1 MTGTETVQSFSCPN
15 YSGLLYNKANT
26 KTPFLNM
33 ISGNVKY
40 TNSVEF
46 VTGQFYTSEEGVIPN
61 ISETASLT
69 APTATFVTRNQM
81 SNVTQIFMDAVAI
94 SYAKQSNMA
103 TLSGVNLA
111 GQSANPQN
119 ELDFQVARK
128 MEKLKR
134 SIEKTFIQG
143 QYNKATSDTEVNKTR
158 GMVQAITTN
167 VKNAN
172 GAILDFWLVNDVVS
186 DINNAGGDISN
197 LVVLLNSSNL
207 LQLHGNAIEM
217 GVPVGKEYMSSY
229 GIQVRDLI
237 LPVGTTVKLALG
249 EFIPDGTAL
258 IVNPSVI
265 GPVEQPTPE
274 KGNFFLE
281 ELAKVGAG
289 TKYQLFGQI
298 GLDHGPEWFHGKIT
312 GLSTVFV
319 KPAGKK
325 VVMVTENVES
335 DTNSSNGSSTDST
348 STDTT
353 PTDTTPTDPTNT
365 DGNTGTDPDNGET
378 TNP

>member
-1 MTGTETVQSFSCPN
+1 MKGTETVQSFNCPN

-33 ISGNVKY
+33 ISGGVKY

-46 VTGQFYTSEEGVIPN
+46 VCGQYYTSEEGEIPA

-69 APTATFVTRNQM
+69 APDATFVTRNQM
-81 SNVTQIFMDAVAI
+81 SNVTQIFQDSVAI

-111 GQSANPQN
+111 GQNANPQD
-119 ELDFQVARK
+119 ELSFQVARK

-143 QYNKATSDTEVNKTR
+143 VYNKAKNDTEVNKTR
-158 GMVQAITTN
+158 GMVSAITSN
-167 VKNAN
+167 VIDAK
-172 GAILDFWLVNDVVS
+172 GATLDLWLVNDIVTK
-186 DINNAGGDISN
+186 INSAGGDISN
-197 LVVLLNSSNL
+197 LTLLMNSVNL
-207 LQLHGNAIEM
+207 LQLHGNAVEM
-217 GVPVGKEYMSSY
+217 GIPVGKEYMSAY

-237 LPVGTTVKLALG
+237 LPVGTTVKIATG
-249 EFIPDGTAL
+249 EFIPEGTVL
-258 IVNPSVI
+258 VINPSVI
-265 GPVEQPTPE
+265 GPVEQPVPG

-281 ELAKVGAG
+281 ELAKTGAG

-312 GLSTVFV
+312 GLSTEFK
-319 KPAGKK
+319 KPVGKK
-325 VVMVTENVES
+325 VVMVQETA
-335 DTNSSNGSSTDST
+335 TSSEVSG
-348 STDTT
+348 
-353 PTDTTPTDPTNT
+353 
-365 DGNTGTDPDNGET
+365 
-378 TNP
+378 

>member
-1 MTGTETVQSFSCPN
+1 MTGAETVQSFACPN
-15 YSGLLYNKANT
+15 YSGILYNKANT

-33 ISGNVKY
+33 IGGNVKY

-46 VTGQFYTSEEGVIPN
+46 VTGQYYSSEEGAIPN

-69 APTATFVTRNQM
+69 APTATFVTRNQL

-103 TLSGVNLA
+103 TLGGVNIA

-143 QYNKATSDTEVNKTR
+143 TYNKATADTEVNKTR
-158 GMVQAITTN
+158 GMIEAITTN
-167 VKNAN
+167 TV
-172 GAILDFWLVNDVVS
+172 GADGASLDLWIVNDAVKK
-186 DINNAGGDISN
+186 INDAGGDISN
-197 LVVLLNSSNL
+197 LVVLLNANNL
-207 LQLHGNAIEM
+207 LQLHGNAVEM
-217 GVPVGKEYMSSY
+217 GMPVGKEYMSSY

-237 LPVGTTVKLALG
+237 LPVGTTVRVALG
-249 EFIPDGTAL
+249 EFIPEGTAL
-258 IVNPSVI
+258 VINPSVI
-265 GPVEQPTPE
+265 GPVEQPTPG

-281 ELAKVGAG
+281 ELAKTGAG

-298 GLDHGPEWFHGKIT
+298 GLDHGPEWYHAKIT
-312 GLSTVFV
+312 GLSTTFE
-319 KPAGKK
+319 KPVGQK
-325 VVMVTENVES
+325 VVTIS
-335 DTNSSNGSSTDST
+335 GSL
-348 STDTT
+348 
-353 PTDTTPTDPTNT
+353 N
-365 DGNTGTDPDNGET
+365 
-378 TNP
+378 

>member
-1 MTGTETVQSFSCPN
+1 MTGNETVQSFACPN

-33 ISGNVKY
+33 ISGNVKF

-46 VTGQFYTSEEGVIPN
+46 VTGQFYSSEEGVIPE

-69 APTATFVTRNQM
+69 APTATFVTRNQL
-81 SNVTQIFMDAVAI
+81 SNVTQIFMESVAI

-128 MEKLKR
+128 MEKIKR

-143 QYNKATSDTEVNKTR
+143 VYNKATSDTQVNKTR
-158 GMVQAITTN
+158 GIVSAISSN
-167 VKNAN
+167 VKEAN
-172 GAILDFWLVNDVVS
+172 GSKLSLWLINDIVTL
-186 DINNAGGDISN
+186 INNAGGDITN
-197 LVVLLNSSNL
+197 LVVLVNSPNL
-207 LQLHGNAIEM
+207 LQLHAEAIEL
-217 GVPVGKEYMSSY
+217 GVPVGSEYMSSY

-237 LPVGTTVKLALG
+237 LPVGTTVKVGLG
-249 EFIPDGTAL
+249 EFIPEGVAI
-258 IVNPSVI
+258 IVNPSVV
-265 GPVEQPTPE
+265 GPVEQPTPG

-281 ELAKVGAG
+281 ELAKQGAG
-289 TKYQLFGQI
+289 TKYQIFGQI

-312 GLSTVFV
+312 GLSTEFV
-319 KPAGKK
+319 APVGQK
-325 VVMVTENVES
+325 VVAVS
-335 DTNSSNGSSTDST
+335 
-348 STDTT
+348 
-353 PTDTTPTDPTNT
+353 
-365 DGNTGTDPDNGET
+365 ET
-378 TNP
+378 TEVSG

>member
-1 MTGTETVQSFSCPN
+1 MNGIETVQSFNCPN

-46 VTGQFYTSEEGVIPN
+46 VTGQYFSSEEGEIPE

-69 APTATFVTRNQM
+69 APTASFVTRNQL

-143 QYNKATSDTEVNKTR
+143 KFNKATSDTEVNKTR
-158 GMVQAITTN
+158 GMVEAITTN
-167 VKNAN
+167 TKNAN
-172 GAILDFWLVNDVVS
+172 GSKLDLWLVNDVVS
-186 DINNAGGDISN
+186 LISNAGGEIDN
-197 LVVLLNSSNL
+197 LIILLNSVNL
-207 LQLHGNAIEM
+207 LQLHGNAIELGM
-217 GVPVGKEYMSSY
+217 PVGKEYTTSY

-237 LPVGTTVKLALG
+237 LPVGTTVKLGLG
-249 EFIPDGTAL
+249 EFIPEGTAL
-258 IVNPSVI
+258 VINPSVV
-265 GPVEQPTPE
+265 GPVEQPTPG

-281 ELAKVGAG
+281 ELAKQGAG

-298 GLDHGPEWFHGKIT
+298 GLDHGPEWYHGKIT
-312 GLSTVFV
+312 NLSTEFV
-319 KPAGKK
+319 APTGQKI
-325 VVMVTENVES
+325 VTVTEEVS
-335 DTNSSNGSSTDST
+335 G
-348 STDTT
+348 
-353 PTDTTPTDPTNT
+353 
-365 DGNTGTDPDNGET
+365 
-378 TNP
+378 

>member
-1 MTGTETVQSFSCPN
+1 MTGTETVQSFACPN

-46 VTGQFYTSEEGVIPN
+46 VTGQYYSSEEGAIPE

-69 APTATFVTRNQM
+69 APTATFVTRNQL

-143 QYNKATSDTEVNKTR
+143 EYNKATADTEVNKTR
-158 GMVQAITTN
+158 GMIEAITTN
-167 VKNAN
+167 EVDAKSAP
-172 GAILDFWLVNDVVS
+172 LDLWLVNDAVKA
-186 DINNAGGDISN
+186 INDAGGDISN
-197 LVVLLNSSNL
+197 LVVLLNANNL

-217 GVPVGKEYMSSY
+217 GMPVGKEYMSAY

-237 LPVGTTVKLALG
+237 LPVGTTVRVALG
-249 EFIPDGTAL
+249 EFLPDGTAL
-258 IVNPSVI
+258 VINPSVI
-265 GPVEQPTPE
+265 GPVEQPVPG

-281 ELAKVGAG
+281 ELAKTGAG

-298 GLDHGPEWFHGKIT
+298 GLDHGPEWYHAKIT
-312 GLSTVFV
+312 GLSTTFE
-319 KPAGKK
+319 KPVGQK
-325 VVMVTENVES
+325 VVTVSE
-335 DTNSSNGSSTDST
+335 
-348 STDTT
+348 
-353 PTDTTPTDPTNT
+353 
-365 DGNTGTDPDNGET
+365 
-378 TNP
+378 

>member
-1 MTGTETVQSFSCPN
+1 MNGTETVQSFSCPN
-15 YSGLLYNKANT
+15 YSGLLYNKAT
-26 KTPFLNM
+26 TATPFLNM

-46 VTGQFYTSEEGVIPN
+46 VTGQYFSSEEGEIPE

-69 APTATFVTRNQM
+69 APSASFVTRNQL

-143 QYNKATSDTEVNKTR
+143 KFNKATSDTEVNKTR
-158 GMVQAITTN
+158 GMVEAITTN
-167 VKNAN
+167 TKNAN
-172 GAILDFWLVNDVVS
+172 GSKLDLWLVNDVVS
-186 DINNAGGDISN
+186 LISNAGGEIDN
-197 LVVLLNSSNL
+197 LIILLNSVNL
-207 LQLHGNAIEM
+207 LQLHGNAIELGM
-217 GVPVGKEYMSSY
+217 PVGKEYTTSY

-237 LPVGTTVKLALG
+237 LPVGTTVKLGLG
-249 EFIPDGTAL
+249 EFIPEGTAL
-258 IVNPSVI
+258 VINPSVV
-265 GPVEQPTPE
+265 GPVEQPTPG

-281 ELAKVGAG
+281 ELAKQGAG

-298 GLDHGPEWFHGKIT
+298 GLDHGPEWYHGKIT
-312 GLSTVFV
+312 NLSTEFV
-319 KPAGKK
+319 APTGQKI
-325 VVMVTENVES
+325 VTVTEEVS
-335 DTNSSNGSSTDST
+335 G
-348 STDTT
+348 
-353 PTDTTPTDPTNT
+353 
-365 DGNTGTDPDNGET
+365 
-378 TNP
+378 

>member
-1 MTGTETVQSFSCPN
+1 MTGTETVQSFACPN

-46 VTGQFYTSEEGVIPN
+46 VTGQYYSSEEGAIPE

-69 APTATFVTRNQM
+69 APTATFVTRNQL

-143 QYNKATSDTEVNKTR
+143 EYNKATADTEINKTR
-158 GMVQAITTN
+158 GMIEAITTN
-167 VKNAN
+167 EVDAKSAP
-172 GAILDFWLVNDVVS
+172 LDLWLVNDAVKA
-186 DINNAGGDISN
+186 INDAGGDISN
-197 LVVLLNSSNL
+197 LVVLLNANNL
-207 LQLHGNAIEM
+207 LQLHGNAVEM
-217 GVPVGKEYMSSY
+217 GMPVGKEYMSAY

-237 LPVGTTVKLALG
+237 LPVGTTVRVALG
-249 EFIPDGTAL
+249 EFLPDGTAL
-258 IVNPSVI
+258 VINPSVI
-265 GPVEQPTPE
+265 GPVEQPVPG

-281 ELAKVGAG
+281 ELAKTGAG

-298 GLDHGPEWFHGKIT
+298 GLDHGPEWYHAKIT
-312 GLSTVFV
+312 GLSTTFK
-319 KPAGKK
+319 KPVGQK
-325 VVMVTENVES
+325 VVTVSE
-335 DTNSSNGSSTDST
+335 
-348 STDTT
+348 
-353 PTDTTPTDPTNT
+353 
-365 DGNTGTDPDNGET
+365 
-378 TNP
+378 